1 MIVEINKSDL
11 CNLLAGT
18 RPSFGLMTKMSKM
31 GLGYY
36 IGGFSDEWIWT
47 LRLNVDS
54 YSEKE
59 LWDLYKE
66 ITGKE
71 E

>member
-1 MIVEINKSDL
+1 MIVELNKSDL

-18 RPSFGLMTKMSKM
+18 CPSFDLMTIISKM

-36 IGGFSDEWIWT
+36 VGGFSDEWKWT
-47 LRLNVDS
+47 LRNADS
-54 YSEKE
+54 YSKEE

-71 E
+71 D

>member
-1 MIVEINKSDL
+1 MIVELNKSDL

-18 RPSFGLMTKMSKM
+18 RPSFGLMTRISKM
-31 GLGYY
+31 GLGHYV
-36 IGGFSDEWIWT
+36 GGFSDEWIWT
-47 LRLNVDS
+47 LNVDS

-59 LWDLYKE
+59 LWNLYKE
-66 ITGKE
+66 IIGKE

>member
-1 MIVEINKSDL
+1 MIVELNKEDL
-11 CNLLAGT
+11 CNLLGGT
-18 RPSFGLMTKMSKM
+18 SPSYGLMDKISKM

-36 IGGFSDEWIWT
+36 VGGFSDEWKWT
-47 LRLNVDS
+47 LRNADS
-54 YSEKE
+54 YSKEE